1 MVVGADSI
9 ADNQWLPTNAFY
21 LGGNS
26 MFPGHPVDYD
36 PVRDLLGG
44 REDGKGEVT
53 MLVMTDISNIY
64 WFMAVM
70 FTSIIGLV
78 VITYLKLPVW
88 KLQVAVVLF
97 LDAIG
102 VLLLISQLHTL

>member
-1 MVVGADSI
+1 MD
-9 ADNQWLPTNAFY
+9 
-21 LGGNS
+21 LGSSRRDCGKRIH
-26 MFPGHPVDYD
+26 PGRLDTD
-36 PVRDLLGG
+36 PVGTDFDHAMAWNPVLNLLDR

-88 KLQVAVVLF
+88 KLQLAVVLF
-97 LDAIG
+97 LDVIG
-102 VLLLISQLHTL
+102 ALLLISRLHTL